1 MRGRRGWV
9 RKRLKH
15 RAKIFLPMCHQ
26 GYCDAELWVGS
37 GRYTAIR
44 ETALCGNPFGSRRY
58 FRLRRRSPG
67 RWAFPPREPKKY
79 RRRWLQSLN
88 AGGRENPW
96 PRGRLRRTAERGSS
110 DDRRRRS
117 VYPRPNPQAVFLNFP
132 YDLKFR
138 KLYLGYIAGV
148 CSSGLAPRATLWQPS
163 SFWPAPSRSA
173 RIGTCTAS
181 SPSAS
186 SRRSTELWMA

>member
-1 MRGRRGWV
+1 MRSYGWV
-9 RKRLKH
+9 RGGILQSERRPYAETH
-15 RAKIFLPMCHQ
+15 SDH
-26 GYCDAELWVGS
+26 DAISDYGG
-37 GRYTAIR
+37 GRPD
-44 ETALCGNPFGSRRY
+44 E
-58 FRLRRRSPG
+58 
-67 RWAFPPREPKKY
+67 WAFPPREPKKY

-110 DDRRRRS
+110 DDRRRRF
-117 VYPRPNPQAVFLNFP
+117 VYPSPNPQAVFLNFP